1 MSNFDINGQSIPT
14 LLTDPRASL
23 ERAFI
28 EAYLTSKGF
37 TWQGLNTLPRKHAR
51 RLRIAASIYASCRL
65 AEIEARST
73 LVDEM
78 QSIFM
83 S

>member
-1 MSNFDINGQSIPT
+1 MVELDHHGQTSPT

-28 EAYLTSKGF
+28 EAYLNNKGF
-37 TWQGLNTLPRKHAR
+37 TWQDLNSLPKKCAR
-51 RLRIAASIYASCRL
+51 RLRIAASIYASCKL
-65 AEIEARST
+65 AEIEARSC

-78 QSIFM
+78 HAIFN